1 MSAGLDLVTGR
12 RLAGERDRFFFGGMA
27 LAIALTIFAG
37 FARTYYLK
45 DVFGSPALSPL
56 VHLHGLLFTCWILL
70 FAVQTTLIS
79 VGRPDIHRRT
89 GIAGALLAA
98 AMVVA
103 GLLVA
108 IGLARRGVDPSGRG
122 EPLQF
127 MAIPLFDLLLFA
139 ALVSLGVYWRSKSR
153 IHKRLML
160 LATIALIPPALFR
173 IPPVGA
179 AGLPVVFGVADLFI
193 VVCLVYDKMA
203 HGRVHPAFLW
213 GGLALALS
221 LPVRLAVSGTAAW
234 VSFARWLTG

>member
-1 MSAGLDLVTGR
+1 
-12 RLAGERDRFFFGGMA
+12 MA

-45 DVFGSPALSPL
+45 DAFGSPALSPL

-79 VGRPDIHRRT
+79 AGRPDIHRKT

-139 ALVSLGVYWRSKSR
+139 ALVSLAVYWRSKSP

-160 LATIALIPPALFR
+160 LATIALLPPALFR
-173 IPPVGA
+173 IPPVGG

-193 VVCLVYDKMA
+193 VACLVYDKMA

-213 GGLALALS
+213 GGLALVLS
-221 LPVRLAVSGTAAW
+221 LPVRLAVSGSTAW

>member
-1 MSAGLDLVTGR
+1 MSAGLDLVTGH
-12 RLAGERDRFFFGGMA
+12 RLAGERDRLFFGGMA

-45 DVFGSPALSPL
+45 DIFESPALPPL

-79 VGRPDIHRRT
+79 AGRPDIHRKT
-89 GIAGALLAA
+89 GAAGALLAVS
-98 AMVVA
+98 MVVV

-122 EPLQF
+122 APLQF
-127 MAIPLFDLLLFA
+127 MAIPLFDLLVFG
-139 ALVSLGVYWRSKSR
+139 ALVGTALLWRSQR
-153 IHKRLML
+153 QVHKRLML
-160 LATIALIPPALFR
+160 LGTIALLPPALFR
-173 IPPVGA
+173 IPPVGG
-179 AGLPVVFGVADLFI
+179 AGLPVVFGVANLF
-193 VVCLVYDKMA
+193 VVACLVYDKTV

-234 VSFARWLTG
+234 DSFARWLTS